1 MGLVV
6 LSSGTISPPLT
17 LFQRITRNFLF
28 QSDDDNDDDDG
39 ANVNPPTDKVANGD
53 NVCGGD
59 DDNDS
64 DEPPAEEPLLH
75 SRQESQS
82 STRCQCYKTF
92 LSVIY

>member
-1 MGLVV
+1 MGLVFP
-6 LSSGTISPPLT
+6 SSGQICPSLA
-17 LFQRITRNFLF
+17 LIQRITINFLF

-39 ANVNPPTDKVANGD
+39 ANVNPPTDNAANGD

-82 STRCQCYKTF
+82 STRCQCHKTF